1 MSKDAAIAVVG
12 TVAGTAWAVF
22 ASLSISMTVPI
33 IRYGLAT
40 ISILVPLTLWVIASR
55 LRARG
60 SPRAD
65 TVVLWALPAS
75 MVMVFI
81 VDLVAWLR

>member
-22 ASLSISMTVPI
+22 AALSMDVPI
-33 IRYGLAT
+33 LRYGLAT
-40 ISILVPLTLWVIASR
+40 VSILVPLTLWGIASR

-65 TVVLWALPAS
+65 TMVLWALPAS